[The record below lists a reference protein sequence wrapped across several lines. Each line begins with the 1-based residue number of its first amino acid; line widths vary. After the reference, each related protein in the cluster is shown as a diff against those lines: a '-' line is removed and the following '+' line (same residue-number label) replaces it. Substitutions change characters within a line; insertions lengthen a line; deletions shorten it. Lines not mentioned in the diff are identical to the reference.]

1 MKWILGILNKIYV
14 KTINLISNLWNHG
27 IADVFV
33 NKRYLKLILDISII
47 ALWFYMI
54 LNYYHGTY
62 MAIAGIALI
71 MSVFGRIFTIESDYM
86 FSDLLQPFIS
96 IATYAFCALL
106 YWYVLEF
113 SLVMG
118 VLILPY
124 MTNEM
129 INNYQSYYHDMT
141 PEV

>member
-1 MKWILGILNKIYV
+1 
-14 KTINLISNLWNHG
+14 
-27 IADVFV
+27 
-33 NKRYLKLILDISII
+33 
-47 ALWFYMI
+47 
-54 LNYYHGTY
+54 